1 MIKYFFPDK
10 KKSII
15 NTEDKPKRKRR
26 SLYSSK
32 EIVGYLNTLSVGLS
46 FGSGI
51 LGCVYLLNMGLPLPM
66 VAIFGLGVVLIHLD
80 VMKDKVSK
88 DG

>member
-1 MIKYFFPDK
+1 MIKYYFPDK
-10 KKSII
+10 KAKVSVD
-15 NTEDKPKRKRR
+15 EKPKRKRR
-26 SLYSSK
+26 SLYNTK
-32 EIVGYLNTLSVGLS
+32 EIAGYLNTLSVGLS

-51 LGCVYLLNMGLPLPM
+51 LGCVYLLSLGVPLAL
-66 VAIFGLGVVLIHLD
+66 VGVFGLGVVLIHLE